1 MNHWRRC
8 GAVSTVVLA
17 LFLAGCGGGI
27 FRSSK
32 TINDPLALNGRSAT
46 IDVVHTGDA
55 LTRQFTVDP
64 PANPTDPAQALLAY
78 TFGNMV
84 SSGSP
89 LQPYEGMESL
99 DFSQKVR
106 LRFQFTP
113 NTGMPDDLVLRNV
126 NLQILLRLKDTAP
139 QGGSRF
145 LTPVEFSYSGTLVLK
160 RQVDGSYLPSNE
172 LTFIIP
178 MDKQAGWSL
187 LNILASGSENTLLA
201 ALSLNAETSSTNVP
215 SGATA
220 RLTVE
225 FAEGSARVLW

>member
-1 MNHWRRC
+1 MKHWRRC
-8 GAVSTVVLA
+8 GAVSAVVLA

-46 IDVVHTGDA
+46 VDAVHTGDA
-55 LTRQFTVDP
+55 LTRLFTVDP

-78 TFGNMV
+78 SFGNMV

-99 DFSQKVR
+99 DLSQKVR
-106 LRFQFTP
+106 IRFQFTP
-113 NTGMPDDLVLRNV
+113 NTGMPNDLILRNV
-126 NLQILLRLKDTAP
+126 NLQIVLRLKDTAS
-139 QGGSRF
+139 QGGSRSF
-145 LTPVEFSYSGTLVLK
+145 TPIQLSYSGTLVLK
-160 RQVDGSYLPSNE
+160 RQIDGTYLPDSE
-172 LTFIIP
+172 LSFTLP
-178 MDKQAGWSL
+178 MDKQDGWSL
-187 LNILASGSENTLLA
+187 LNILASGSENTLLV

-215 SGATA
+215 SGAA
-220 RLTVE
+220 VRLTVE